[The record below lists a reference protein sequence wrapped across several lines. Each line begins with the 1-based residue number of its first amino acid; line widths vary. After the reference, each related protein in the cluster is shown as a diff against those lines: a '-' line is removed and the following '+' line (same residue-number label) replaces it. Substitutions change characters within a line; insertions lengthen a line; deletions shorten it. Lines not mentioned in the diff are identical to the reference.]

1 MPNDELVL
9 DTMPNARGRSRR
21 VLAGVLGCGVI
32 LAAAA
37 GSYWCFR
44 AAGPDRQVP
53 AAQPRA
59 KQAASPPVADAAA
72 NDAGGGAVAA
82 NAPAS
87 REAGPETRLAP
98 ISEHVPGAVYSGT
111 LGMVTRLQAGAEIAR
126 AELNLR
132 EVQAR
137 MAELDRRVRE
147 AAAPVPNPGVVAASV
162 EAAAAPAA
170 EATQDREPMRLAV
183 ASVRGGASL
192 EAVIVSA
199 AGRHVVRLGDSIPDA
214 GVVTRLDRGQVAVDG
229 RVLPW
234 R

>member
-9 DTMPNARGRSRR
+9 DAMPDARGRCRR
-21 VLAGVLGCGVI
+21 VLAGVLGCGVV

-37 GSYWCFR
+37 GTYWCFC
-44 AAGPDRQVP
+44 AAGPDRQ
-53 AAQPRA
+53 ASAGKPRA
-59 KQAASPPVADAAA
+59 RQAASPVADAAA
-72 NDAGGGAVAA
+72 SAAGGGVEAA
-82 NAPAS
+82 NEPAS
-87 REAGPETRLAP
+87 RETESETHLAP

-137 MAELDRRVRE
+137 VAELDRRVRE
-147 AAAPVPNPGVVAASV
+147 ASAPVPEPVVIATPAGG
-162 EAAAAPAA
+162 AAAPAA
-170 EATQDREPMRLAV
+170 DAADREPARLAV
-183 ASVRGGASL
+183 ARVRGSGAAL

-199 AGRHVVRLGDSIPDA
+199 AGRHVVRLGDCIPDA
-214 GVVTRLDRGQVAVDG
+214 GVVTRRDRGHVAVDG